1 MTWIGWRGG
10 ERLWEGVGERDEG
23 WGRCS
28 RVGGLVKAWGRA
40 IMKGE
45 GVEWG

>member
-1 MTWIGWRGG
+1 MKGCGKGLVRGMRAG
-10 ERLWEGVGERDEG
+10 GGVG
-23 WGRCS
+23 S